1 MSRRILIVDSSAIIA
16 MRIKV
21 LLELLGCEVELVH
34 FSMLKLYTNL
44 ASYDLVVITYGV
56 PADTLKPL
64 VDIIPVKQFMLLAP
78 KTENTNQLTMFSELN
93 QLVSNASV
101 VYSFFSNKEITS
113 LLESLLELGSEHILQ
128 LPIILL
134 VDHVPKR
141 LEQLK
146 NSLVG
151 AHIQTLSAT
160 NLDQAL
166 EIAANNKIDV
176 LISDF
181 SLGDVTGLDIFS
193 RLKVKQPNCRCLL
206 LTSRPDQVSML
217 EAIRNGVEDVLIKPL
232 NDNVLLKSV
241 HKLWQTELLKRRN
254 VELVERL
261 QETVDVLIE
270 KDSLLQVIYKNTP
283 DAILLFELTGKIV
296 EANDAC
302 LKLLH
307 LPFNELAG
315 KSLFDFLDE
324 ESSKGIKKKISTL
337 NSNRQF
343 SYDVHLPVKN
353 GSKVPLFGSFNE
365 IDYHG
370 EIALAV
376 IFKNVTHLKQKEELL
391 LEAKDLL
398 EEQVRA
404 RTSQLEQAKNVAEAA
419 NLSKSNFLANMSHE
433 LRTPMHSIL
442 SFARFGLDKLQAGD
456 FAKDKLIKYLSRI
469 ECSGERLLS
478 LLNNLLDLSKLDV
491 GKFPFNPRPHNLQ
504 SIIKTSIDDVSGT
517 AMEKQIDIIFSSQPS
532 LSIVQCDEEQINQVL
547 RNVLG
552 NALKFSEP
560 KSKIKI
566 VLIYDTDN
574 DCAVIEVI
582 DNGIGIP
589 EDEVEHIFTKFVQ
602 SSKTNS
608 GAGGTGLGLAL
619 CREFVSLHKG
629 SIIAFNN
636 SSGGATIRIQLPLHV
651 ERKVPL
657 ADRKLTQ

>member
-151 AHIQTLSAT
+151 AHIQTFSAT

-193 RLKVKQPNCRCLL
+193 QLKVKQPNCRCLL